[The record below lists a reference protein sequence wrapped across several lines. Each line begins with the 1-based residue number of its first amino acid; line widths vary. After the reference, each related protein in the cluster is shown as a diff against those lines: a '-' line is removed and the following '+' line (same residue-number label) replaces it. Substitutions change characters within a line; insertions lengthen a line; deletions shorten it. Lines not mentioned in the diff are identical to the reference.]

1 MCGRLCKLPACNNF
15 NNGRVRWLV
24 KQHTCRAYCQAGRAR
39 RSQQILSLRRCPC
52 WIGLLLHVIVLSGG
66 ASRCACIMLIGFSCV
81 CRGVTCMRRL
91 VQCVCP
97 GTKSASLPA
106 VTPVEEAMRRS
117 CPSYPTHVHDM
128 CLRNFSFSYFSR
140 TPNCDRLVDG
150 LRDGQ
155 REDRHKAVAYR
166 PIARL

>member
-1 MCGRLCKLPACNNF
+1 VCGRLCKLPACDNF

-81 CRGVTCMRRL
+81 CRGGVTCMRRL

-106 VTPVEEAMRRS
+106 VTPRGRGHATKSLSLPYCWGYYM
-117 CPSYPTHVHDM
+117 TFFQHF
-128 CLRNFSFSYFSR
+128 NFCYEHKMW
-140 TPNCDRLVDG
+140 CG
-150 LRDGQ
+150 LISDF
-155 REDRHKAVAYR
+155 
-166 PIARL
+166 